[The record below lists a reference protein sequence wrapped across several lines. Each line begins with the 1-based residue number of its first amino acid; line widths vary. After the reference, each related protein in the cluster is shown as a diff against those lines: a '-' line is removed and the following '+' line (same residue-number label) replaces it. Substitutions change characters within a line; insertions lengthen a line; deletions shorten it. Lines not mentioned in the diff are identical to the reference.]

1 MQSKRD
7 EFKHNVIAIVY
18 DFDGTLTPQ
27 PMQEY
32 TVLPEIGIKKGK
44 VFWDAVEKESLKTG
58 GEDIITYMRLM
69 IEMSEHKHYPVT
81 PKVLKSLAKNIKYYP
96 GVRTFFDR
104 LNAYVE
110 TQFDVDVKLRHYII
124 SAGLK
129 EIISGASIARH
140 FYKIFASEYHYDEY
154 DKAVFPK
161 VIVND
166 TLKTQ
171 FIFRINKG
179 KESLHENINLHMPVA
194 QRPVPF
200 ENILYLGDGLT
211 DVPCM
216 TVIRKNGGYA
226 IAVYK
231 PGDSKG
237 LRTCKKLLEAGRVDF
252 IAEADYRSK
261 KELERLVKL
270 LLNSIAE
277 GIRYARESFNQ
288 SKKYLS

>member
-1 MQSKRD
+1 MHSKQDR
-7 EFKHNVIAIVY
+7 FRHNVIALVY

-44 VFWDAVEKESLKTG
+44 DFWDAVEKESRRTG
-58 GEDIITYMRLM
+58 GEEIVTYMRLM
-69 IEMSEHKHYPVT
+69 IEMSKHKHFPVT
-81 PKVLKSLAKNIKYYP
+81 PKILKSLAKNISYYP
-96 GVRTFFDR
+96 GVKTFFERMND
-104 LNAYVE
+104 YIE
-110 TQFDVDVKLRHYII
+110 KEFDVGVKLRHYVI

-129 EIISGASIARH
+129 EIISGASIAKY
-140 FYKIFASEYHYDEY
+140 FYRIFASEYYYDENNR
-154 DKAVFPK
+154 AIFPK

-179 KESLHENINLHMPVA
+179 KESLHENINLYMPPQ

-200 ENILYLGDGLT
+200 QNILYIGDGLT

-216 TVIRKNGGYA
+216 TVIKKNGGYA
-226 IAVYK
+226 IAVFK

-237 LRTCKKLLEAGRVDF
+237 LKTCKKLLKAKRVDF

-261 KELERLVKL
+261 KELGHLVKL
-270 LLNSIAE
+270 LLNNIVE
-277 GIRYARESFNQ
+277 GIRYGKESFNQ
-288 SKKYLS
+288 SKKYFS

>member
-1 MQSKRD
+1 M
-7 EFKHNVIAIVY
+7 HNVIALVY

-32 TVLPEIGIKKGK
+32 TVLPEIGIKQGK
-44 VFWDAVEKESLKTG
+44 KFWDTVRKEALKTE
-58 GEDIITYMRLM
+58 GEEIVTYMRLM
-69 IEMSEHKHYPVT
+69 IEMSKHKHYPVT
-81 PKVLKSLAKNIKYYP
+81 PKVLKSLAKNITYYP
-96 GVRTFFDR
+96 GVTTFFRR
-104 LNAYVE
+104 LDHYVK
-110 TQFDVDVKLRHYII
+110 TQFDIDVKLRHYII

-129 EIISGASIARH
+129 EIISGASIAKY
-140 FYKIFASEYHYDEY
+140 FYKIFASEYHYNEY
-154 DKAVFPK
+154 DEAIFPK

-179 KESLHENINLHMPVA
+179 KESLHENINLHMAIPL
-194 QRPVPF
+194 RPVPF
-200 ENILYLGDGLT
+200 QNILYIGDGLT

-237 LRTCKKLLEAGRVDF
+237 LRICTELLRAGRVDF

-261 KELERLVKL
+261 KELDRLVKL
-270 LLNSIAE
+270 LLNNIVE
-277 GIRYARESFNQ
+277 GIRYGKESFDQ
-288 SKKYLS
+288 SQKYLS

>member
-1 MQSKRD
+1 
-7 EFKHNVIAIVY
+7 
-18 DFDGTLTPQ
+18 
-27 PMQEY
+27 
-32 TVLPEIGIKKGK
+32 
-44 VFWDAVEKESLKTG
+44 
-58 GEDIITYMRLM
+58 MRLM

-200 ENILYLGDGLT
+200 ENILPGRRIDGCSVHDGHQKERRLCYSR
-211 DVPCM
+211 VQ
-216 TVIRKNGGYA
+216 
-226 IAVYK
+226 
-231 PGDSKG
+231 
-237 LRTCKKLLEAGRVDF
+237 AGRF
-252 IAEADYRSK
+252 QRS
-261 KELERLVKL
+261 ENL
-270 LLNSIAE
+270 
-277 GIRYARESFNQ
+277 
-288 SKKYLS
+288 